1 MKIKRLN
8 EMPLWYRSQQKS
20 GSIEPHSVQYE
31 RAVDTIIIRLKEMK
45 VDGDSMQNIL
55 EEVGM
60 DDQML
65 KQLVRTQPKD
75 AIQQLLFLYEDL
87 DSDKNEIEKFLLHK
101 LQEPRWNKILS
112 DLLIKL
118 DTNKYNI

>member
-1 MKIKRLN
+1 
-8 EMPLWYRSQQKS
+8 LWYRSQQKS